1 MKGIVLAGGL
11 GTRLYPITREVNK
24 HLLPLYDRPM
34 FYWPLLF
41 LVESGIT
48 EIAIVSGPPRG
59 YQIKNSLK
67 YFSKNKKIKLTFIN
81 QKNPKGMPDAIA
93 KCHKFIGKDNFIV
106 SVGDNIYG
114 KTFKKE
120 VENFKSGAIAYV
132 RRVKDPER
140 FGVVKFDSK
149 KHIEKIIEKPKEY
162 VSNYAVCS
170 PYIFDNSALKK
181 IKKLRPS
188 KRGELEI
195 VDLLTFYISEKTLR
209 LSKRND
215 PWADTGTPN
224 SLLKAHNIAK
234 KLSLKY
240 PYIFQE

>member
-41 LVESGIT
+41 LVESGIS
-48 EIAIVSGPPRG
+48 EIAVVSGPPRG

-67 YFSKNKKIKLTFIN
+67 YFSKNKNLKLTFIN
-81 QKNPKGMPDAIA
+81 QKSPKGMPDAIA
-93 KCHKFIGKDNFIV
+93 KCSKFIGKDNFIV

-120 VENFKSGAIAYV
+120 VDGFKNGAIAFA
-132 RRVKDPER
+132 RKVKDPER
-140 FGVVKFDSK
+140 FGVVKFDKNK
-149 KHIEKIIEKPKEY
+149 KIEKIVEKPKEY
-162 VSNYAVCS
+162 ISNLAVCS
-170 PYIFDNSALKK
+170 PYMFDNTALAK
-181 IKKLRPS
+181 IKKLKPS

-195 VDLLTFYISEKTLR
+195 VDLLTCYIHEGNLK

-215 PWADTGTPN
+215 LWADTGTPD
-224 SLLKAHNIAK
+224 SLLKAQNIAK
-234 KLSLKY
+234 KLSLKH
-240 PYIFQE
+240 PYIFEK